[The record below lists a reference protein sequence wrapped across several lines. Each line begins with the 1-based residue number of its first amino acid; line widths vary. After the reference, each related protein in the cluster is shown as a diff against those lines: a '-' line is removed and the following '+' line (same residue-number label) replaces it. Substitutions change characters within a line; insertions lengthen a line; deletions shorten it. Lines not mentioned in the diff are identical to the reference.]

1 MALHNWAILSILL
14 FIPIVGSL
22 QIIEKIDHQMMFLKR
37 FYLVTMAMHM
47 IMIMAMRM
55 TMIMATDTVTPA
67 LRSNGLRL
75 PMRSLKKTQLLMRR
89 A

>member
-1 MALHNWAILSILL
+1 
-14 FIPIVGSL
+14 
-22 QIIEKIDHQMMFLKR
+22 
-37 FYLVTMAMHM
+37 MAMHM

-55 TMIMATDTVTPA
+55 TMTMATDTVTPA
-67 LRSNGLRL
+67 LRSNGQRL